1 MFNIDTILSS
11 FDCKLTLLEWLKKLT
26 KALENDSLKDVQI
39 NKIASGKAQMILT
52 FADGTIQAS
61 NVFDLPQGETGAT
74 GPQGPIGPS
83 GPQGPKGDTG
93 AQGPTGATGAQGPK
107 GDTGDGFNTL
117 NKMIVSYADNVISV
131 ADGFQIDIATQFK
144 TIVGDLL
151 ATASGTFT
159 LPIEGTGTIICDVDE
174 ANHKINIHLDAA
186 YKDKI
191 DRALQLPTT
200 APSATQLVAV
210 GTNNAQ
216 TMLGI
221 GDGLTVVGGK
231 LTSGSGKRYL
241 NILYLMFESNAD
253 AEHIRFE
260 PNKVYAFF
268 NFDTQ
273 SYEAQRDAG
282 VFDFHNIQP
291 MMWYGGDKPV
301 FYDFSAEN
309 VLYRPNYLYVGDEA
323 EALYMSLL
331 SQDTSYTLPDEAF
344 LNEAYIAL
352 YYQEQSGNMTYF
364 TKSIEVR

>member
-39 NKIASGKAQMILT
+39 NKIASGKAQMVLT

-74 GPQGPIGPS
+74 GA
-83 GPQGPKGDTG
+83 KGDKG
-93 AQGPTGATGAQGPK
+93 DKGDTGAQGPK

-144 TIVGDLL
+144 TIVGELL

-186 YKDKI
+186 YKNKI

-200 APSATQLVAV
+200 APTATQLVGV

-221 GDGLTVVGGK
+221 GDGLSVVSGK
-231 LTSGSGKRYL
+231 LTAGSGKCYL
-241 NILYLMFESNAD
+241 NILYLMFENNAD

-291 MMWYGGDKPV
+291 MLWYGGDKPI
-301 FYDFSAEN
+301 FFGFPDEN

-323 EALYMSLL
+323 EALFMSLL
-331 SQDTSYTLPDEAF
+331 SQDTSYTLPDDVF
-344 LNEAYIAL
+344 LNEEYIAL
-352 YYQEQSGNMTYF
+352 YYQEQSSNMTYF
-364 TKSIEVR
+364 TKSIQVR